1 MNIEDAVIELIKK
14 TKEAEKSE
22 DALRFS
28 QSVANLSHAKS
39 VDYYIGKDNS

>member
-14 TKEAEKSE
+14 TKESDKSE

-28 QSVANLSHAKS
+28 QSVANLVHAKS
-39 VDYYIGKDNS
+39 TESNIDKNSS